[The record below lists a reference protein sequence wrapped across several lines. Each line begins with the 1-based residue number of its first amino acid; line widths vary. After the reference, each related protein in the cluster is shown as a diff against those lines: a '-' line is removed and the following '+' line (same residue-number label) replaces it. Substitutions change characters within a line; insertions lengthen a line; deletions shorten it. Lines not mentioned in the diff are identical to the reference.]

1 MTLKKTIMTGALILG
16 ATVGLTTA
24 TFAQSYGG
32 RYDRPGYSY
41 GGSGYEYNRGPRSPT
56 PSVAAPARAWEL
68 VPEQASAP
76 NADA

>member
-1 MTLKKTIMTGALILG
+1 MTLKKSIMTGALILG

-41 GGSGYEYNRGPRSPT
+41 GGSGYEYNRGP
-56 PSVAAPARAWEL
+56 A
-68 VPEQASAP
+68 VPDTERGGPGPRVGAGSGAGIGAQR
-76 NADA
+76 

>member
-41 GGSGYEYNRGPRSPT
+41 GGSGYEYNRGP
-56 PSVAAPARAWEL
+56 SVPDTERGGPGPRVGAGSGAGIGAER
-68 VPEQASAP
+68 
-76 NADA
+76 